1 MSIYT
6 RTGDSGTTSLFGGE
20 RVLKCEELLD
30 VYGSIDE
37 LNSWV
42 GHIASISPSLDVKQF
57 LQAIQSDLF
66 IIGSMLAGQK
76 EEPQGQTLEALEERV
91 KEMEARID
99 LLEKELPPLRNFI
112 LPGGSH
118 LGAQAHIT
126 RAICRR
132 VERQTVRLATQA
144 TLEVKDENLKK
155 IIKYLNRLSD
165 LFFMLA
171 RFINKKSNIEE
182 IPWKGTSKTPNSV

>member
-6 RTGDSGTTSLFGGE
+6 RTGDTGLTSLFGGK
-20 RVLKCEELLD
+20 RVLKCEELVD

-42 GHIASISPSLDVKQF
+42 GLIASQLAVPDVQQF
-57 LQAIQSDLF
+57 LAIIQSDLF
-66 IIGSMLAGQK
+66 VIGSFFAGSRVDLDMVD
-76 EEPQGQTLEALEERV
+76 GRV

-99 LLEKELPPLRNFI
+99 ALEKELPKLRNFI
-112 LPGGSH
+112 LPGGSQ
-118 LGAQAHIT
+118 LGSLMHVA
-126 RAICRR
+126 RSICRR
-132 VERQTVRLATQA
+132 VERQTVALAQKSA
-144 TLEVKDENLKK
+144 RNASASVAGGENVDPV

-171 RFINKKSNIEE
+171 RFINKQSETPEIIWRGTPAKS
-182 IPWKGTSKTPNSV
+182 